1 MVRHPSAGKFIEL
14 GLFDGI
20 RSFEE
25 FERRVES
32 LSGDSEGATN
42 KLCGDAFEVFASA
55 YLATQRQ
62 HDAETVWPLSE
73 APLELLEQTGLAGR
87 DLGVDGLFRTPLG
100 KVSAYQVKF
109 RSGRSGLTWK
119 EISTFMGLADSP
131 NLSSRVLFTNCDEI
145 SSVINERTA
154 FFCIRGADLDRMESV
169 DFEAIRSWL
178 VASTVKLARKQPQP
192 HQQEALDAILPA
204 LSEHDRVTAIM
215 ACGTGK
221 TLVALWLAEKRQ
233 AKRIIVL
240 LPSLALIRQTLH
252 EWLRETS
259 IPQLAYMCV
268 CSDPSV
274 TAEADSLRT
283 NQSDLDFAVSTK
295 PSQVAEFLNAP
306 FDGVKIIFSTYQSA
320 HVVGDANRGKPAFDL
335 GIFDEAHKTA
345 GRDGTNS
352 TYALVDSNLA
362 ITKRVFM
369 TATPRHYNPH
379 KRSRD
384 GEASLVFS
392 MDRPAVYGPRAYT
405 LTFAEAAR
413 RGIICPYRIVISVI
427 TSDKLTNELLSKGEV
442 LVKGNP
448 VRARTVANMICL
460 RDAVDKYGVSKIFTF
475 HKTVKSAAAF
485 TSSRSLDLERHLPS
499 FKGFHVN
506 GDMPTTQREKQM
518 HHFRKEDRALMSNAR
533 CLTEGVDVP
542 SVDMVA
548 FLSPRRSKVDIVQA
562 TGRAMRKSTGKT
574 TGYILLPVY
583 VEVSDG
589 ESVDE
594 AVARAD
600 FGEVWDVL
608 NSLQEQDDVLADV
621 VADYAVSKATK
632 RILDEE
638 RLRERIHVV
647 GPLLTV
653 EGIREA
659 VTTQCLSQFDSK
671 WYENY
676 AGLVEFKERYG
687 HCDVNEVEEAPQSL
701 RSWVSAQRV
710 RNNKGL
716 LPSVCVSKLD
726 EIGFTWDWQKVAADK
741 TWMGH
746 FENLRRFFAEHG
758 HSNVPRTFKDS
769 KLASWVW
776 IQRQRRNGTYKHQ
789 DRIEQRQIELL
800 DSVGFQW
807 DRREGLWDLQFARLQ
822 SFLEHSDWSD
832 LSKRTKDTKTITL
845 YRWALRQR
853 KARANNLLTA
863 AQIQQ
868 LDAIDF
874 QWEAPDTS
882 EAWMKR
888 FKQLKDFREIHGH
901 CRASRKREAGSST
914 NELAAWIVYQRK
926 QRRDGNLNDE
936 QIVLLDSIGFEWKQ
950 RERGTW
956 EAAFEELAAFA
967 RANGHFS
974 PTQKEKKLMHFVNNC
989 RSSFNAGTLSE
1000 ERRKKLESVDF
1011 PWSAESD
1018 PVAVWEARLAE
1029 LREFTAKNG
1038 HCNVPTNGPERK
1050 LGLWLSRQR
1059 SARRKGKL
1067 PADKVAMLSSLGI
1080 NWMQVEER
1088 SDWEK
1093 YFADLQNHLKA
1104 AGTIK
1109 LSSRERRLQMWLYT
1123 QRRRIRDGTLS
1134 SEKTERLK
1142 QLGVNEEASTTYGV
1156 SPKASQRWQLLREF
1170 KQQHGHCRIPRRY
1183 SEDPQLYNWLFQQRR
1198 KARLGKLPKDKLIL
1212 LAELGFFIE
1221 AGSTPVT
1228 ENRDLRS
1235 RVNDNGKH

>member
-14 GLFDGI
+14 GLFDGV

-25 FERRVES
+25 FERRVEN

-42 KLCGDAFEVFASA
+42 KIRGDAFEVFASA

-73 APLELLEQTGLAGR
+73 APPELLEQTGLAGR

-100 KVSAYQVKF
+100 RVSAYQVKF
-109 RSGRSGLTWK
+109 RSGRPGLTWK

-154 FFCIRGADLDRMESV
+154 FFCIRGADLDRMESA
-169 DFEAIRSWL
+169 DFEAIRAWL
-178 VASTVKLARKQPQP
+178 ATSTVELTRKQPLP

-204 LSEHDRVTAIM
+204 LTEHDRVTAIM

-221 TLVALWLAEKRQ
+221 TLVALWLAEERQ
-233 AKRIIVL
+233 AQRIIVL

-274 TAEADSLRT
+274 TAEADTLRT

-295 PSQVAEFLNAP
+295 PSQVAEFLDAP
-306 FDGVKIIFSTYQSA
+306 FEGAKIIFSTYQSA
-320 HVVGDANRGKPAFDL
+320 HVVGEANQGRQAFDL

-352 TYALVDSNLA
+352 TFALVDSNIA

-379 KRSRD
+379 KQSRD

-427 TSDKLTNELLSKGEV
+427 TSDKLTNELLSEGEV

-460 RDAVDKYGVSKIFTF
+460 RDAVEQYGVSKIFTF
-475 HKTVKSAAAF
+475 HKTVKSAASF
-485 TSSRSLDLERHLPS
+485 TSSRSLDLERHLPC

-506 GDMPTTQREKQM
+506 GDMPTTQRERQM

-583 VEVSDG
+583 VEVTDG

-659 VTTQCLSQFDSK
+659 VTTQCLSQFDST
-671 WYENY
+671 WFENY
-676 AGLVEFKERYG
+676 ARLVEFKTRHG
-687 HCDVNEVEEAPQSL
+687 HCDVNDVEEAPQSL
-701 RSWVSAQRV
+701 RSWASAQRV

-716 LPSVCVSKLD
+716 LPSVYVSKLD
-726 EIGFTWDWQKVAADK
+726 EIGFTWDWQKIAADR
-741 TWMGH
+741 TWMSH
-746 FENLRRFFAEHG
+746 FENLKQFFTKNG
-758 HSNVPRTFKDS
+758 HSNVPRTHEDS

-776 IQRQRRNGTYKHQ
+776 IQRQRRNGTNKKQ
-789 DRIEQRQIELL
+789 GKIEPWQIELL
-800 DSVGFQW
+800 DTLDFQW
-807 DRREGLWDLQFARLQ
+807 NRRRGLWQVQYERLKL
-822 SFLEHSDWSD
+822 FLEQSEWSD
-832 LSKRTKDTKTITL
+832 LSKRTRDTTANTL
-845 YRWALRQR
+845 YRWVLRQR
-853 KARANNLLTA
+853 KARAKSALTA
-863 AQIQQ
+863 AQIQK
-868 LDAIDF
+868 LAAINF
-874 QWEAPDTS
+874 QWDPPDMS
-882 EAWMKR
+882 EAWRER
-888 FKQLKDFREIHGH
+888 FQQLRDFKDSHGH
-901 CRASRKREAGSST
+901 CRVSRKRKTGEPT
-914 NELAAWIVYQRK
+914 NELAAWSSYQRQLRK
-926 QRRDGNLNDE
+926 NGELNTE
-936 QIVLLDSIGFEWKQ
+936 QIGLLDSIGFEWKL

-956 EAAFEELAAFA
+956 ETTFEEPKAFVQEH
-967 RANGHFS
+967 GHFKP
-974 PTQKEKKLMHFVNNC
+974 PTTLKKLKGFIGIT
-989 RSSFNAGTLSE
+989 RFQFNAGTLPE
-1000 ERRKKLESVDF
+1000 ERRKKLEAINF
-1011 PWSAESD
+1011 PWSAQADTE
-1018 PVAVWEARLAE
+1018 ALWETQILE
-1029 LREFTAKNG
+1029 LRAFKAKHG
-1038 HCNVPTNGPERK
+1038 HCNVPTCGADKK
-1050 LGLWLSRQR
+1050 LGLWVSRQR
-1059 SARRKGKL
+1059 AAKRRKALSLDKIATL
-1067 PADKVAMLSSLGI
+1067 ADLGI
-1080 NWMQVEER
+1080 DWMRDEER
-1088 SDWEK
+1088 SHWEK
-1093 YFADLQNHLKA
+1093 HFAKLEKHLKA
-1104 AGTIK
+1104 TGGLALG
-1109 LSSRERRLQMWLYT
+1109 SRERRLKRWLYV
-1123 QRRRIRDGTLS
+1123 QRRRIREGILS
-1134 SEKTERLK
+1134 PDKTKRLK
-1142 QLGVNEEASTTYGV
+1142 GLGVNEELSNISKG
-1156 SPKASQRWQLLREF
+1156 SPKADQRWQLLQEF
-1170 KQQHGHCRIPRRY
+1170 KQRHGHCRIPRRY

-1198 KARLGKLPKDKLIL
+1198 KARLGKLPKEQLTL
-1212 LAELGFFIE
+1212 LEKLGFSIE
-1221 AGSTPVT
+1221 SSPRPVT
-1228 ENRDLRS
+1228 ERREPS
-1235 RVNDNGKH
+1235 GRVNDNGKD